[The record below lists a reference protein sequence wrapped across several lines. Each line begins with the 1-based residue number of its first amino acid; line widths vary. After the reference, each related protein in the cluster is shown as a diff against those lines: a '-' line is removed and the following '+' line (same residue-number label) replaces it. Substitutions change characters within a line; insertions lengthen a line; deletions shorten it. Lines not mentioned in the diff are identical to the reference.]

1 MAGIQ
6 EVWEDFFYD
15 QRWTQAIDGFFIK
28 VLAEVASHGGFWVGQ
43 RNMHAMLI
51 TQEDL
56 RRHCGRLCGLTELR
70 RKLETVEQRYD
81 ATKFMMDHPLVRY
94 DNHDDEFIAPDYVWN
109 IILLV
114 NAHSLSWFIYQRI
127 FLKKIKFPH
136 NLRSFYLTETSYC
149 SSVSSSWW
157 ARMD

>member
-15 QRWTQAIDGFFIK
+15 QRWSQAIDGFFIK
-28 VLAEVASHGGFWVGQ
+28 VLAEVASQGGFWVGQ

-51 TQEDL
+51 AQEDL

-70 RKLETVEQRYD
+70 RKLETAEQRYD